1 VEVFGSDGETLG
13 MRRSLLYIICAQVMW
28 GVSPVFWRG
37 VADVPALD
45 VLAHRAFW
53 TFTVL
58 LMVHLVRRSWAD
70 VREAARMPSVLGL
83 EVLAGVLI
91 GSNWLAW
98 IWAVNNDM
106 VLEGSLGYFITPLVS
121 VLLGVLVVGER
132 LRRAQWLAVALG
144 AASVVWLT
152 VDMGRLPWV
161 SLFLAGTF
169 GIYGLIKKKVDQ
181 PPVDMLAIE
190 LTVMLPVTLGYLAY
204 RTSSGHDVLFSGTS
218 TEVMVLVA
226 SGVFTAAP
234 LLFFAGGVRRAPL
247 SVVGVLQYLS
257 PSINFLLGVV
267 AFGEPFGSGRLVGF
281 ALVWT
286 GLAVFTADGLRSV
299 RPPRRW

>member
-1 VEVFGSDGETLG
+1 MEVFGSDGETPG
-13 MRRSLLYIICAQVMW
+13 MRRGLLYIICAQVMW

-70 VREAARMPSVLGL
+70 VREAARMPAVLGL

-169 GIYGLIKKKVDQ
+169 GIYGLIKKKVDR

-267 AFGEPFGSGRLVGF
+267 AFGEPFDSGRLVGF

-286 GLAVFTADGLRSV
+286 GLAVFTADGLQSV
-299 RPPRRW
+299 RPPRRR

>member
-1 VEVFGSDGETLG
+1 MEVFGSGGETSE
-13 MRRSLLYIICAQVMW
+13 MRRGLLYILCAQVMW
-28 GVSPVFWRG
+28 GVSPAFWRG
-37 VADVPALD
+37 VVDVPALD

-53 TFTVL
+53 TFIVL
-58 LMVHLVRRSWAD
+58 LVVHLVRRSWTD
-70 VREAARMPSVLGL
+70 VREAARMPSILGL

-152 VDMGRLPWV
+152 VDVGRLPWV

-169 GIYGLIKKKVDQ
+169 GIYGLIKKKVDR
-181 PPVDMLAIE
+181 PPIDMLAIE

-204 RTSSGHDVLFSGTS
+204 RTSSGHDVLFSGTL
-218 TEVMVLVA
+218 TEVVVLLA

-281 ALVWT
+281 VLVWT
-286 GLAVFTADGLRSV
+286 GLAVFTADGIQSV
-299 RPPRRW
+299 RPPRRR

>member
-1 VEVFGSDGETLG
+1 
-13 MRRSLLYIICAQVMW
+13 M
-28 GVSPVFWRG
+28 
-37 VADVPALD
+37 PA
-45 VLAHRAFW
+45 
-53 TFTVL
+53 
-58 LMVHLVRRSWAD
+58 
-70 VREAARMPSVLGL
+70 VLGL
-83 EVLAGVLI
+83 EGLAGVLI

-218 TEVMVLVA
+218 TEVWVLVA
-226 SGVFTAAP
+226 SGVFTA
-234 LLFFAGGVRRAPL
+234 
-247 SVVGVLQYLS
+247 
-257 PSINFLLGVV
+257 
-267 AFGEPFGSGRLVGF
+267 
-281 ALVWT
+281 
-286 GLAVFTADGLRSV
+286 DGLQSV
-299 RPPRRW
+299 RPPRRR

>member
-1 VEVFGSDGETLG
+1 
-13 MRRSLLYIICAQVMW
+13 
-28 GVSPVFWRG
+28 
-37 VADVPALD
+37 
-45 VLAHRAFW
+45 
-53 TFTVL
+53 
-58 LMVHLVRRSWAD
+58 
-70 VREAARMPSVLGL
+70 MPSVLGL

-144 AASVVWLT
+144 AVSVVWLT

-169 GIYGLIKKKVDQ
+169 GIYGLIKKKVDR

-267 AFGEPFGSGRLVGF
+267 AFGEPFDSGRLVGF

-286 GLAVFTADGLRSV
+286 GLAVFTADGLQSV
-299 RPPRRW
+299 RPPRRR